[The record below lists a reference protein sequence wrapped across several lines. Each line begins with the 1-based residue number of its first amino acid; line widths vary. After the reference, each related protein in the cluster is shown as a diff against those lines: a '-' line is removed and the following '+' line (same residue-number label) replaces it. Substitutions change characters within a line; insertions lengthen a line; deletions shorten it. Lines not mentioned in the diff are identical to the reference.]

1 MPVICSLTYS
11 TSHCR
16 CQIHS
21 APFCRI
27 LTCYE
32 ALRLLT

>member
-1 MPVICSLTYS
+1 MPVICILTYS

-21 APFCRI
+21 APYAFPII
-27 LTCYE
+27 L
-32 ALRLLT
+32 LRGKR